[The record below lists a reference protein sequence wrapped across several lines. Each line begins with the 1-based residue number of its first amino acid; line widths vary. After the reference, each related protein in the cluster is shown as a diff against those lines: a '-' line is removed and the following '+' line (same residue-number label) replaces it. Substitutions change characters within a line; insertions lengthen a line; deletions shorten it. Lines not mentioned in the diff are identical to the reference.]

1 MRAPSIFRSVL
12 TLTSLSVG
20 LSLAGLCAQ
29 AQDIGV
35 DVGGAAGIF
44 RPKNPEAKK
53 RSNRPSPVVRRGS
66 ASRTTSATNAA
77 VEDRIEDLLDKGN
90 QFRDARRFA
99 EAEAAY
105 QSILKLKANSGR
117 AAYGLGNIYSDQ
129 QRWEE
134 AEAAYRNAAQWS
146 PSDVDALV
154 ALSVVLVQPRSG
166 AGNAKR
172 FADAEAF
179 ARRAIQLQ
187 PKNAVA
193 WDRLGVALQSRG
205 VFNDETEHSYRRAVE
220 LDPQFAVGYAHL
232 ARVLKRMGRKDE
244 AAPLYDRAI
253 QLAKDPATLNLIAES
268 LQAEQQWENS
278 EPVLKRVLE
287 IDARNPT
294 ALLLLGRMLVVFK
307 RYQEAEPYLKTATE
321 MSPRAFQPFHLLG
334 RTYLALDRYADA
346 EVIYERAADLAS
358 AGDRRQLGG
367 TFGFEGVGD
376 GYMKIDRKKT
386 PLALIGVLYSW
397 IRKTKGWNKSYQER
411 VRVDKVS
418 LDKRSCNETLPQ
430 V

>member
-1 MRAPSIFRSVL
+1 MRAPSIIRISLLLVASSVCL
-12 TLTSLSVG
+12 FVVG
-20 LSLAGLCAQ
+20 LSARG
-29 AQDIGV
+29 QDVGA
-35 DVGGAAGIF
+35 DVGGGAGIF
-44 RPKNPEAKK
+44 RPKNPETRK
-53 RSNRPSPVVRRGS
+53 RTGRPTPNPRRTANPRAAGP
-66 ASRTTSATNAA
+66 TNAEI
-77 VEDRIEDLLDKGN
+77 EDRVDDLLEKGN

-99 EAEAAY
+99 EAENSY
-105 QSILKLKANSGR
+105 QGVLKIKPHDGR

-129 QRWEE
+129 QRWDE
-134 AEAAYRNAAQWS
+134 AEPAYRNAVLWS

-154 ALSVVLVQPRSG
+154 ALSVGLVQPRSG

-244 AAPLYDRAI
+244 AAPLYDRATA
-253 QLAKDPATLNLIAES
+253 LAKDPPTLNLIAES

-278 EPVLKRVLE
+278 EPVLKHALE
-287 IDARNPT
+287 LDTRNPT
-294 ALLLLGRMLVVFK
+294 ALFLMGRMLVVLK

-334 RTYLALDRYADA
+334 RTYLALDRLEEA
-346 EVIYERAADLAS
+346 EETYERAAQFAS
-358 AGDRRQLGG
+358 AGDRKQLAGA
-367 TFGFEGVGD
+367 FGFEGVGD
-376 GYMKIDRKKT
+376 GYLKVKKK
-386 PLALIGVLYSW
+386 PSAARAYRRALELDPG
-397 IRKTKGWNKSYQER
+397 NKELEQKLS
-411 VRVDKVS
+411 KAS
-418 LDKRSCNETLPQ
+418 
-430 V
+430 